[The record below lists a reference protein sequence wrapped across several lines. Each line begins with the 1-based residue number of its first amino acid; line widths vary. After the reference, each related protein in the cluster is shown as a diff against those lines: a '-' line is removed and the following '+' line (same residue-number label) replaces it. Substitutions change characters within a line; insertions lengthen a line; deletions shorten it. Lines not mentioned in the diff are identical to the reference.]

1 MMFLGR
7 EISEQRNYSE
17 EVARQIDHEVRKL
30 ILEAHERALHVLR
43 EHRDKLELLARR
55 LLEVETVGGSEFYA
69 IMSGRAEELSAP
81 TES

>member
-17 EVARQIDHEVRKL
+17 EIAREIDHEVRDL
-30 ILEAHERALHVLR
+30 ILEAHERALNVLR
-43 EHRDKLELLARR
+43 EHRDKLEMLARR

-69 IMSGRAEELSAP
+69 IMSGRSEELSTSA
-81 TES
+81 ES